1 MASDEKSPPLEA
13 DGMAAALRRQCRY
26 KCGGPEPMDLGNH
39 VTAFN
44 ALRNMPPPHRD
55 NFKRMGYSYLCRE
68 SEKKTCKKYIF

>member
-39 VTAFN
+39 VTSFN
-44 ALRNMPPPHRD
+44 ALRNLPPPHRD
-55 NFKRMGYSYLCRE
+55 NLKRMGYSYLRRA
-68 SEKKTCKKYIF
+68 KRVRKNF